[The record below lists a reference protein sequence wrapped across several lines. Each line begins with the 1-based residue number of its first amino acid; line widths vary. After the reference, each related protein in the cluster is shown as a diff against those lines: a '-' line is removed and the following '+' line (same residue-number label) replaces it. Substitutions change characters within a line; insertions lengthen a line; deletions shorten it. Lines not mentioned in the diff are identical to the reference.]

1 MKRATRHISLFLATV
16 LAFAFAGCAPKEP
29 DPPVSSPAP
38 LENSSA
44 APESPAGSS
53 QPEKGEKVL
62 SLQEAG
68 YRIVI
73 PEQVNEV
80 ISKHPDPDFEGITNQ
95 EVVYLSANRADSVQT
110 DRFSF
115 ADSYTALNPRC
126 EGGGAEDLCPMRML
140 QAVPK
145 KLWED
150 PAFELKISGKNYTPA
165 ELKGWILV
173 EDEEYVILNVT
184 ELAYGT
190 PYPEALEA
198 YFEKHGNAKFCQDW
212 MLEWD
217 AYFEEHLADLIQKE

>member
-1 MKRATRHISLFLATV
+1 MKRATRRISLFLAAMMMFVFT
-16 LAFAFAGCAPKEP
+16 GCAPKEP

-53 QPEKGEKVL
+53 QPEKGDKVL

-80 ISKHPDPDFEGITNQ
+80 ISKHPDPDFEGVTNQ
-95 EVVYLSANRADSVQT
+95 EAVQCVANRADSVQT
-110 DRFSF
+110 ERFSF

-145 KLWED
+145 ELWED
-150 PAFELKISGKNYTPA
+150 PAFQLKISEKNYTTA
-165 ELKGWILV
+165 QLQEWILV
-173 EDEEYVILNVT
+173 EDGGYVILNVT

-190 PYPEALEA
+190 PYPEALES
-198 YFEKHGNAKFCQDW
+198 YFEKYGNTKFCQD
-212 MLEWD
+212 
-217 AYFEEHLADLIQKE
+217 